1 MKHAILSLA
10 ALALLGACTR
20 IETGEVG
27 LRIDA
32 SKQVQGA
39 ELQPG
44 SWNQTLIGSVLTFPV
59 RDIKIDI
66 NDKTPMT
73 ADNSA
78 LADMDVTVVYGLN
91 PSSVSDLW
99 TRQSRSFHA
108 YENGD
113 WFLMSNYM
121 GTIAGNAVYKSVR
134 EFKALEVNDKR
145 AVIEERVKQYINDTL
160 HAEKL
165 DTSLAVTLVQVRNIK
180 PAQSI
185 IDSANAVVRAE
196 NELREKEAQVQIAK
210 KEAERMAA
218 LANNSDKSIAY
229 MNAQANLMIAEGI
242 RNGKVNA
249 IIVPADFKGMVN
261 ISK

>member
-1 MKHAILSLA
+1 MKHAILPLA
-10 ALALLGACTR
+10 ALTLLGACTR